1 MQSKRRSPKPQSRSA
16 PVDAFVRPWF
26 EETVGKPPLKRR
38 HPYPRDLFR
47 EREIFPLLVL
57 DGGAFFWLND
67 RMGGTADGKAVLDG
81 LESGKLLEPW
91 RAEGKPSGELDWELP
106 LRRHGSSSL
115 RTPLEERV
123 WVHRLYFLLPIA
135 QEFFRTGNEAWA
147 RKWMQYFREWADR
160 HPRAADESVLR
171 DDFVWFDMQVCWRLL
186 VLIHSVYLLSGSSKL
201 TRKDWGL
208 IYGAIREHA
217 HHALAEA
224 KSEIARG
231 AQGANH
237 SLQRGTALLYA
248 GVLFPEIEL
257 ASECVDAGRIILTW
271 QMREQV
277 LPDGGS
283 VEGSPSY
290 SHFIARYYAEAWA
303 LLSKNRMAPIEGLET
318 TIQRQYEWLFQ
329 SSSPGSLSLQIGDS
343 YALDARADLQ
353 TAARLFP
360 LSIAGSK
367 GSTIF
372 RDSQFAVLRNARFDL
387 YVDAMKMR
395 EDHQHVGR
403 PNLLVF
409 ANGEPLLVDSGCC
422 NYDWMIQEHYL
433 RGAWAHNVVLV
444 PALQEPTLDVYVH
457 NAELRQR
464 YSDIAITEFVTGD
477 RQSSVAVT
485 STVRR
490 GNRGYTWERRIVLE
504 PDRVRILDRVTSEE
518 EVECRQLFH
527 LARTNVALEQGG
539 RVAVMRHA
547 GQDARLEHMEPAR
560 TFTLSYQPAVDQRNA
575 ISISPTLVSEARG
588 KECRFEVLLTLGSSS
603 R

>member
-1 MQSKRRSPKPQSRSA
+1 MP
-16 PVDAFVRPWF
+16 DAFIRPWF
-26 EETVGKPPLKRR
+26 EETMGIRPAARR
-38 HPYPRDLFR
+38 HPYPQDLFR
-47 EREIFPLLVL
+47 KREIFPLLVL

-67 RMGGTADGKAVLDG
+67 RMGDAGDGRAILDG
-81 LESGKLLEPW
+81 LESGRLLAPW
-91 RAEGKPSGELDWELP
+91 LTAGTRGAEHAGALDWELP
-106 LRRHGSSSL
+106 LRSHGGSAL

-123 WVHRLYFLLPIA
+123 WIHRLYFLLPVA
-135 QEFFRTGNEAWA
+135 QEYFRTGDEKGAT
-147 RKWMQYFREWADR
+147 KWIRYFREWADR
-160 HPRAADESVLR
+160 HPRAADEAALR

-208 IYGAIREHA
+208 IYGAIREHS

-224 KSEIARG
+224 KSEISRG

-237 SLQRGTALLYA
+237 SLQRGAALLYA

-257 ASECVDAGRIILTW
+257 ASDCVDAGRTILTW

-277 LPDGGS
+277 LADGGS

-303 LLSKNRMAPIEGLET
+303 LLRKNRMSPIEGLET
-318 TIQRQYEWLFQ
+318 TIQRQYEWLFHA
-329 SSSPGSLSLQIGDS
+329 SSPGGLSLQIGDS

-360 LSIAGSK
+360 ISIPGTRR
-367 GSTIF
+367 STVF
-372 RDSQFAVLRNARFDL
+372 RDSQFAILRNARFDL

-403 PNLLVF
+403 PNLLVY
-409 ANGEPLLVDSGCC
+409 ADGEALLVDSGCC

-464 YSDIAITEFVTGD
+464 YSDIAITEFRAGD
-477 RQSSVAVT
+477 RESRVSVT
-485 STVRR
+485 STVQQAR
-490 GNRGYTWERRIVLE
+490 GGYTWERRILLE
-504 PDRVRILDRVTSEE
+504 TDRVRILDRVVSED
-518 EVECRQLFH
+518 EVECRQIFH
-527 LARTNVALEQGG
+527 LARTNVALQESG
-539 RVAVMRHA
+539 RVAVIRHA
-547 GQDARLEHMEPAR
+547 GRDARMEHADPAH
-560 TFTLSYQPAVDQRNA
+560 TFTLSYQPAVDERNRLG
-575 ISISPTLVSEARG
+575 ISPTLVSEARG
-588 KECRFEVLLTLGSSS
+588 RECRFEVSLTLSC
-603 R
+603 